1 MDPNYRRWCKV
12 VGLGNVLPFRK
23 RTPIS
28 TNGSWGTTVA
38 ALYSRSYTEQNV
50 KARKM
55 QDHDLEIEFLLIH
68 CGAFPT
74 CPVPGLRNPHSQSAV
89 CIALKYWNYDSE
101 F

>member
-1 MDPNYRRWCKV
+1 MHVEGVTIEGFKKQCIP
-12 VGLGNVLPFRK
+12 
-23 RTPIS
+23 TA
-28 TNGSWGTTVA
+28 TVA